1 MWPHTNQ
8 FFSVSRVPKL
18 VHDNITQWDLTK
30 NVEYSIPIHY
40 IIISTS
46 TLIVD
51 NNTNLFF
58 SQSKRKIIMWQMMP
72 FNSQS
77 LLICIEIHVIELVQ
91 VLGSYM

>member
-8 FFSVSRVPKL
+8 FFPVSRVPKL
-18 VHDNITQWDLTK
+18 ILTIIF
-30 NVEYSIPIHY
+30 EYTNTLY
-40 IIISTS
+40 IIISTC

-58 SQSKRKIIMWQMMP
+58 SQSKGKIIMWQMMP